1 MLVLA
6 TTAGQRATIL
16 RAIFGCSVSTPDAR
30 YVPVTASASSRLA
43 ARIAI
48 TAMKKGD
55 GNEGREAKSE
65 EPVTIIRLPHRRS
78 NCLTIYLTDGS
89 NELTS
94 KCSPSPL
101 PPSRVISCL
110 RFLSLF
116 SGFSSPFSFSCFSCV
131 SAHTCAISSKHSSTL
146 ES

>member
-1 MLVLA
+1 MLA

-78 NCLTIYLTDGS
+78 NSLTIYLTDGS

-101 PPSRVISCL
+101 PPSRVSD
-110 RFLSLF
+110 FSLF
-116 SGFSSPFSFSCFSCV
+116 FPAFRRLSV
-131 SAHTCAISSKHSSTL
+131 SHVSRRFGSYMRHQF
-146 ES
+146 